1 MNPELH
7 IATLSASG
15 RLEMEMTVAPGV
27 GYRTAD
33 GNKTPARSSA

>member
-15 RLEMEMTVAPGV
+15 RLEMEMTVAPV

-33 GNKTPARSSA
+33 GNKDPARSSA